1 MPVFPALAGLALNAM
16 TAVQDAQPPA
26 IIVEGEKPRDEAEL
40 TDLARELAGRPRSDR
55 PLARFE
61 QPLCLIVAA
70 NDTGLA
76 KDIATRIIANA
87 RAAKVRV
94 RAGGCKPNALV
105 TLSDDALAQLKQ
117 IRKSGRQLFAGLSAR
132 ELDAALQTRDPV
144 YVFQASETTAATG
157 QALLRADPAAAP
169 VGKVTAMG
177 RLSRMTRKDMLAAL
191 VVVDSVATAGLTS
204 AQLADYTT
212 LRLLAPT
219 GEVDIAQADEP
230 PTIMTLFAAPG
241 TAPAGLSRFDR
252 AYLKALYRMPPGA
265 FASDVLRAAALESG
279 REDQDES

>member
-1 MPVFPALAGLALNAM
+1 MPVFPALAGLALSAM

-87 RAAKVRV
+87 KAAKVPV

-105 TLSDDALAQLKQ
+105 TVSDDALAQLKQ
-117 IRKSGRQLFAGLSAR
+117 IRQSGRQLFAGLSAR

-177 RLSRMTRKDMLAAL
+177 RLSRMTREDMLAAL
-191 VVVDSVATAGLTS
+191 VVVDNVATAGLTP

-219 GEVDIAQADEP
+219 GEVDIAQADKP

-265 FASDVLRAAALESG
+265 FASDVLRAAVLESG